1 MDEKDQVDT
10 CCRSLYKCDAYKRI
24 AFNLTNDALWNIQP
38 CDCIHLFQICLD
50 NLNTSLSSEVDLLH
64 SMNTTKCYIND
75 YPIVQCAKWE
85 LYPDS
90 DTPFLRFVN
99 QAEREKFH
107 NRCSKYELD
116 GNRPK
121 QLQLRDLPFNH
132 HAMPANQSQQTFNLE
147 KSEFVPPSWQILN
160 DFLPKMFNLFLYSA
174 ENRAFFILNKMIA
187 IFRVD
192 LSLIEWKN
200 TKFSKKF
207 LHLGMI
213 IMIIPL
219 YRNFGHVFIFYSS
232 LNIDTFFK

>member
-1 MDEKDQVDT
+1 MFHNLLFSDTKFCESLLLPTEKALKKSLEAALVNAKRRILLDEKDQVDT

-24 AFNLTNDALWNIQP
+24 AFNLTNDSLWNIQP

-50 NLNTSLSSEVDLLH
+50 KLNTSLSSEVDFLH

-90 DTPFLRFVN
+90 DTPFLRFVS

-147 KSEFVPPSWQILN
+147 TSEFVPAS
-160 DFLPKMFNLFLYSA
+160 
-174 ENRAFFILNKMIA
+174 
-187 IFRVD
+187 
-192 LSLIEWKN
+192 
-200 TKFSKKF
+200 
-207 LHLGMI
+207 
-213 IMIIPL
+213 
-219 YRNFGHVFIFYSS
+219 
-232 LNIDTFFK
+232 